1 MKLTSARTKR
11 IEVPNDP
18 EMGFINIR
26 DLSLEEIARIDS
38 KYFEI
43 SDSGVNMVNYAGR
56 DGDFAKA
63 CLTGWGNLF
72 DESGRELKFNPKNI
86 EKASAFK
93 IDLGGDE
100 GVVRFYTWVNQ
111 EREKLAEDV
120 EAEEQVAEKN

>member
-1 MKLTSARTKR
+1 MKLKSAKTKR
-11 IEVPNDP
+11 VVVPHDP
-18 EMGFINIR
+18 EAGFINIK
-26 DLSLEEIARIDS
+26 DLSLEEVARIDS

-72 DESGRELKFNPKNI
+72 DESGRELKFTPKNI
-86 EKASAFK
+86 EKASAFTV
-93 IDLGGDE
+93 DLGGDE

-111 EREKLAEDV
+111 EREKF
-120 EAEEQVAEKN
+120 AEEVETEEQDAEKN